1 MQENVKDVFIEH
13 SLKQYLVDLVWATR
27 EHPMLSLG
35 ASPRASLGLLRAG
48 QARAAL
54 QGRDFVL
61 PDDIKAVA
69 SAVLCHRLFLKPEAR
84 VRQAD
89 AEQIVA
95 EVLDQVPVPAVP

>member
-1 MQENVKDVFIEH
+1 
-13 SLKQYLVDLVWATR
+13 
-27 EHPMLSLG
+27 
-35 ASPRASLGLLRAG
+35 
-48 QARAAL
+48 
-54 QGRDFVL
+54 VL

-69 SAVLCHRLFLKPEAR
+69 SPVLCHRLFLKPEAR